1 MFHPPFPSFARWLLS
16 GMLESSMGTY
26 IYRESAQLA
35 QILMDMEAR
44 FPWVSAVR
52 FRKGRSQAMRCFRW
66 RLIQHLLFS
75 GFSLVLCSAQ
85 AQSIA
90 GDVQSSNA
98 VVKSEFIFETAP
110 FRSCHASTIVE
121 TDGGLVVAWFGGDR
135 EGAQNVGIWLSRLV
149 EGRWTAAS
157 EVATGLQPSGERYPC
172 WNPVLF
178 RPKGGPLYLFYK
190 VGPSPSRWWGMVT
203 VSHDGGRSWEPAQR
217 LPEGFLG
224 PIKNK
229 PVELED
235 GTWVCP
241 SSTETPETPSRWR
254 IHFEIT
260 RDRGQS
266 WTKVTP
272 PEGSETLDAIQP
284 TILSIHGQ
292 RLIALGRTRQSRVFW
307 TASYD
312 GGNTWRPVQRSLLPN
327 PNSGIDGVTLADGR
341 QLLVYNHTTRGRSP
355 LNVALSEDG
364 VNWQPVLCLE
374 NQPGEFSY
382 PAVIQTQDGL
392 VHVTYTWKRER
403 IRHVVIDPAKLTASQ
418 AEATREPAR
427 PPDGDRSPRSR
438 PDVVIIVTDD
448 QGYGDLSCHGN
459 PVLFTPNIDRLAFE
473 GVRLTDFHV
482 SPVCTPTRGQLMT
495 GMDALR
501 NGARSVPAGSNM
513 IWREIPTMAELF
525 RKGGYRTGLFG
536 KWHLGDHY
544 PDRPFDRGFE
554 KAIWFGGWGVAS
566 DVEFDNDCI
575 NIRYRDGDRIRQA
588 RRYCTDL
595 WFDEALAW
603 MQECRDRGEPFL
615 CYVATNAPHGPLWA
629 QDKDAAPYRGKVRP
643 NVANF
648 FGMIANIDENVGRL
662 ENWLRDSGLYED
674 TIVIFMTDNGGTAG
688 RAVFNAGLREGKG
701 SYYEGG
707 HRVPCFIR
715 WPAAGIIGGRE
726 LSQPTQVQDLL
737 PTLLDLCGLSAPEDV
752 RFDGISLAKAL
763 KDPTASLPDRM
774 FVVQYGGRTRA
785 EKGDACVVWGVWRL
799 VHGRELYNI
808 AQDRSQQ
815 HDVSTQYPDIL
826 KRMQDFY
833 ESWWS
838 GLKDRVYE
846 YQPLLVGTEAENPVI
861 LSPNYWAGVD
871 VDNHHRVSAAEG
883 GPRGGVFHLKVMRTG
898 NYRIELRRWP
908 FHTGEPLGS
917 PGPKHTVAGRSLEE
931 VIANRPALDIAAA
944 VLRVGQ
950 QEMRATTSP
959 EALGVRF
966 EVPLQEGETQLQ
978 AWFQDRQGNDL
989 CGAFYVNIEFVR

>member
-1 MFHPPFPSFARWLLS
+1 MRTCQYPRTVGFRIPVVFS
-16 GMLESSMGTY
+16 
-26 IYRESAQLA
+26 LA
-35 QILMDMEAR
+35 GCG
-44 FPWVSAVR
+44 
-52 FRKGRSQAMRCFRW
+52 KRW
-66 RLIQHLLFS
+66 RRVMRYHRLRLRLPTLVSGLLL
-75 GFSLVLCSAQ
+75 GLCCVHPQLVAEDDPGQ
-85 AQSIA
+85 
-90 GDVQSSNA
+90 NA
-98 VVKSEFIFETAP
+98 VLKREFIFEAAP
-110 FRSCHASTIVE
+110 FRSCHASTIAE
-121 TDGGLVVAWFGGDR
+121 TENGLVVAWFGGDR
-135 EGAQNVGIWLSRLV
+135 EGAENVGIWLSRFE
-149 EGRWTAAS
+149 EGRWTAPT
-157 EVATGLQPSGERYPC
+157 EVATGVQENGTRHPC

-178 RPKGGPLYLFYK
+178 RPRKGPLFLFYK

-203 VSHDGGRSWEPAQR
+203 TSSDGGRTWEPGKR

-235 GTWVCP
+235 GTWLCP
-241 SSTETPETPSRWR
+241 SSTETPERPSRWR

-260 RDRGQS
+260 RDQGQT
-266 WTKVTP
+266 WTKAVP
-272 PEGSETLDAIQP
+272 PEGSEALDAIQP
-284 TILSIHGQ
+284 TILNIRGQ
-292 RLIALGRTRQSRVFW
+292 RLVAVGRTRQSRVFW

-312 GGNTWRPVQRSLLPN
+312 GGNTWTPVQRSLLPN
-327 PNSGIDGVTLADGR
+327 PNSGIDGVSLADGR

-374 NQPGEFSY
+374 DEPGEFSY
-382 PAVIQTQDGL
+382 PAVIQTRDGL

-403 IRHVVIDPAKLTASQ
+403 IRHIVIDPRKLSVSRAQAVRESAKAPESVQ
-418 AEATREPAR
+418 A
-427 PPDGDRSPRSR
+427 PPSR
-438 PDVVIIVTDD
+438 PNVVIVITDD

-459 PVLFTPNIDRLAFE
+459 PILFTPNIDRLAAE

-495 GMDALR
+495 GVDALR
-501 NGARSVPAGSNM
+501 NGARSVPAGTNM

-575 NIRYRDGDRIRQA
+575 NIRYRDRNRVLQA

-595 WFDEALAW
+595 WFDEAISW
-603 MQECRDRGEPFL
+603 MQERRDRGEPFL
-615 CYVATNAPHGPLWA
+615 CYIATNAPHGPLWA
-629 QDKDAAPYRGKVRP
+629 QEKDAAPYRSKVRP
-643 NVANF
+643 NVASF

-662 ENWLRDSGLYED
+662 ENWLRDSGLYEN
-674 TIVIFMTDNGGTAG
+674 TVVIFMTDNGGTAG
-688 RAVFNAGLREGKG
+688 RQIFNAGLREGKG

-715 WPAAGIIGGRE
+715 WPAAGICGGRE
-726 LSQPTQVQDLL
+726 LSQPAQVQDIL
-737 PTLLDLCGLSAPEDV
+737 PTLLELCGISAPKGA
-752 RFDGISLAKAL
+752 RFDGMSLAAAL
-763 KDPTASLPDRM
+763 KNPATPLPDRM

-799 VHGRELYNI
+799 VRGRELYNVE
-808 AQDRSQQ
+808 QDRAQQ
-815 HDVSTQYPDIL
+815 QDLSRKHPEIL
-826 KRMQDFY
+826 KKMQDFY
-833 ESWWS
+833 ENWWS
-838 GLKDRVYE
+838 GVKDRVYE
-846 YQPLLVGTEAENPVI
+846 YQPLMVGTEAENPVI
-861 LSPNYWAGVD
+861 FSPNYWAGVD

-883 GPRGGVFHLKVMRTG
+883 GPRGGVFHVKVMRPGT
-898 NYRIELRRWP
+898 YRIELRRWP

-917 PGPKHTVAGRSLEE
+917 AGPKQTVAGRSLEE
-931 VIANRPALDIAAA
+931 VIADRRSLPIAGA

-950 QEMRATTSP
+950 RELQATTSP
-959 EALGVRF
+959 ESLGVTF
-966 EVPLQEGETQLQ
+966 EISLQEGETELQ
-978 AWFQDRQGNDL
+978 GWFRDREGKDL
-989 CGAFYVNIEFVR
+989 CGAFYVSIEFLH